1 MGEDTLTMPQA
12 WSLYDQLLSD
22 PRVAFLSE
30 PADLDRHLRKLTKST
45 KPSPKLWA
53 DAYLAAFADTA
64 GIRVVTFEAAFA
76 SRDVDALILT

>member
-22 PRVAFLSE
+22 PRVEFLSE
-30 PADLDRHLRKLTKST
+30 PADLERHLRNLTKS
-45 KPSPKLWA
+45 PAAAPKLWT